1 MDAYNLKKDNR
12 RKFYDK
18 QKLKHRHA
26 TKSDIKYR
34 QLNKEEKTKEV
45 EIENEPLPSNEDRYS
60 GDILYVPPDQDPQ
73 LQITSKYAN
82 KIIKQ
87 KLLSEKH
94 QTDEKDK
101 EATTSSLNIHAK
113 SRTLRGK
120 DIMQMDV
127 DSLNEIIKGDEH
139 ENLKDD
145 STIKEIITSGDNT
158 LEDVSLSNSKS
169 NNKNR
174 IPINMDIS
182 ESFVPA
188 DLKEDEAFLDQLL

>member
-1 MDAYNLKKDNR
+1 
-12 RKFYDK
+12 
-18 QKLKHRHA
+18 
-26 TKSDIKYR
+26 
-34 QLNKEEKTKEV
+34 
-45 EIENEPLPSNEDRYS
+45 
-60 GDILYVPPDQDPQ
+60 
-73 LQITSKYAN
+73 
-82 KIIKQ
+82 
-87 KLLSEKH
+87 
-94 QTDEKDK
+94 
-101 EATTSSLNIHAK
+101 
-113 SRTLRGK
+113 
-120 DIMQMDV
+120 MQMDV
-127 DSLNEIIKGDEH
+127 DSLNEIIKGDKH